1 VNNLPLWVQ
10 ILTLTVLILLSA
22 FFSISE
28 TAMMALNRHRVKHLA
43 RRGNRLAKITMWLL
57 QRTEKLLAL
66 ILIANTI
73 INALL
78 TGLVTALAISM
89 FGNDEQV
96 VTIATALV
104 AFLLIV
110 FAEITPKVI
119 GATYPERIALPAG
132 FVLRPLM
139 ALATPAIWFVN
150 LFTSSIFKLF
160 GIKTGYSARDQRM
173 SPEELHSIVLESGHF
188 IPQKHKSILLN
199 LFDLEKISVEDVM
212 TPRSQVEALN
222 LAVPVEEVLQQLATC
237 YHNKLP
243 VYEGEINQIAGILH
257 VRKTIGLLHQEEEIT
272 VEHFREL
279 LTPPYFIPVD
289 TDVFTQLQY
298 FQENHERLG
307 IIVDEYGEVQGLVTL
322 EDIIEE
328 MIGEFT
334 TSMPGAGRG
343 ELFSWDENGEC
354 LLEGSASLRDINKHL
369 GTSFP
374 LDGPKTLNGLLLEQ
388 LQDIPEAMVSLKLD
402 NVVMEIVQVQN
413 QSIKMVKM
421 KRLSFLPPGPEQP
434 ELF

>member
-1 VNNLPLWVQ
+1 MNNLPLWAQ
-10 ILTLTVLILLSA
+10 ILALTVLILLSA

-28 TAMMALNRHRVKHLA
+28 TAMMALNRHRIKHLA
-43 RRGNRLAKITMWLL
+43 KRGNRLANITLWLL
-57 QRTEKLLAL
+57 ERTEKLLSL
-66 ILIANTI
+66 ILIANTLV
-73 INALL
+73 NALL

-89 FGNDEQV
+89 FGNDQQV

-132 FVLRPLM
+132 FILRLLM
-139 ALATPAIWFVN
+139 VVATPAIWFVN
-150 LFTSSIFKLF
+150 LFTSGIFRLLR
-160 GIKTGYSARDQRM
+160 IKTGYSARDQRV
-173 SPEELHSIVLESGHF
+173 SPEELHSIVLEAGNF

-222 LAVPVEEVLQQLATC
+222 LAVPVEDILHQLATC

-243 VYEGEINQIAGILH
+243 VYEGEINQIVGILH

-272 VEHFREL
+272 VEHFRQM
-279 LTPPYFIPVD
+279 LTPPYFIPVE

-334 TSMPGAGRG
+334 TSMPGASRG
-343 ELFSWDENGEC
+343 ELFHWDESGEC

-369 GTSFP
+369 GTHFP

-388 LQDIPEAMVSLKLD
+388 LQDIPEAMVSLRMGD
-402 NVVMEIVQVQN
+402 IVMEIVQVQN
-413 QSIKMVKM
+413 QAIKMVKM
-421 KRLSFLPPGPEQP
+421 IRLAERPAAEQQP